1 MTIGQ
6 YRLARQVGGRGLYAD
21 VTVSTTPAEVFIA
34 TLATDVFAWLKED
47 YGPDAWEWRCCDEY
61 REGALFGVRFALS
74 HLAQPTSWILVNVD
88 QIRAHPAHSDGN
100 CVAFA
105 ACHATWRALGD
116 PGVNHPR
123 LEPGGVVFEGA

>member
-1 MTIGQ
+1 MKAGH
-6 YRLARQVGGRGLYAD
+6 YRLARQVGQRGYYAD
-21 VTVSTTPAEVFIA
+21 VTVSTTLTESSDA

-61 REGALFGVRFALS
+61 RAGALFGVRFALS
-74 HLAQPTSWILVNVD
+74 HTVQPTSGILANVV
-88 QIRAHPAHSDGN
+88 QIRAHPAHSDGD

-105 ACHATWRALGD
+105 ACHATWQALGD

-123 LEPGGVVFEGA
+123 LSPDGVVFEGG